1 MLSDWAFREV
11 GMKGRLVMQFLLV
24 LCEGIFLIFF
34 ANCPSFHMATIVLV
48 VFSIFVQAANGS
60 CFSIVPYVS
69 PYKGESTHPHE
80 LPALHQPPQ
89 PFPSQS
95 PLQPFTFLF
104 VCFQAPCRASWAR
117 AATSAP

>member
-1 MLSDWAFREV
+1 
-11 GMKGRLVMQFLLV
+11 MKGRLVMQFLLV

-80 LPALHQPPQ
+80 LPALHH
-89 PFPSQS
+89 S
-95 PLQPFTFLF
+95 PLHFCLPLARRSPVF
-104 VCFQAPCRASWAR
+104 VCVQARCRALWAR

>member
-1 MLSDWAFREV
+1 MHDCVLTARHSFLLAHRGGMLSDWAFREV

-69 PYKGESTHPHE
+69 PYKGESTHPPE
-80 LPALHQPPQ
+80 LPASCQLSPPLHSCRLFQTR
-89 PFPSQS
+89 S
-95 PLQPFTFLF
+95 P
-104 VCFQAPCRASWAR
+104 V
-117 AATSAP
+117 